1 MKPTGFPMLP
11 PEVPELVGAEDVPNM
26 NFVPVDGNP
35 PNGDGAGLSVS
46 KPVPPK
52 RLAVDEDVDGPNPP
66 NGLVLSV
73 LVLPN
78 PLKVLVEGSFSD
90 VLVELG

>member
-11 PEVPELVGAEDVPNM
+11 PEVPELVGAEDVPNV
-26 NFVPVDGNP
+26 NFVPVDGNA

-52 RLAVDEDVDGPNPP
+52 RLAVGGDVEGPNPP
-66 NGLVLSV
+66 NGLAFSV

-78 PLKVLVEGSFSD
+78 PLKILVAGGFSD
-90 VLVELG
+90 VLIEPA